1 MSAPDILIATHTLVE
16 ALEELGIGYFIGGSV
31 ASSIHG
37 LPRSTLDVDLVADL
51 HAEHIQPLVQQLQGS
66 FYIDA
71 DMVREAV
78 EHQSSFNVIHLDTM
92 IKLDVFMLK
101 STPYDQGAFARAQ
114 EKALGLEQGERAFRF
129 ASAEDIILHK
139 LFWYQLGGQVSER
152 QWNDVL
158 GVLRIQA
165 TALNQEYLTQWASTL
180 QLSSL
185 LQRALEDAG
194 LSPGLPNEQSDQE
207 YGGETV

>member
-1 MSAPDILIATHTLVE
+1 MNAPDILVATHALVE
-16 ALEELGIGYFIGGSV
+16 ALKGLGIGYFIGGSV

-51 HAEHIQPLVQQLQGS
+51 HAEHVQPLVQQLQEA

-71 DMVREAV
+71 DMVRGAV
-78 EHQSSFNVIHLDTM
+78 EHQSSFSVIHLDTM
-92 IKLDVFMLK
+92 IKLDIFMLK

-114 EKALGLEQGERAFRF
+114 EKILDLVQAERAFIF

-139 LFWYQLGGQVSER
+139 LSWYKLGGQVSER
-152 QWNDVL
+152 QWNDVV
-158 GVLRIQA
+158 GVLRVQA
-165 TALNQEYLTQWASTL
+165 TALDQEYMKQWASAL
-180 QLSSL
+180 QVSSL

-194 LSPGLPNEQSDQE
+194 LSSVAPDEQSEQ
-207 YGGETV
+207 

>member
-51 HAEHIQPLVQQLQGS
+51 HAEHIQPLVQQLQGG

-78 EHQSSFNVIHLDTM
+78 EHQSSFNVIHLGTM

-101 STPYDQGAFARAQ
+101 STAYDQGAFARSQ
-114 EKALGLEQGERAFRF
+114 ERTLGLEHEGRAFRF

-139 LFWYQLGGQVSER
+139 LSWYKLGGEVSER

-158 GVLRIQA
+158 GVLRVQA
-165 TALNQEYLTQWASTL
+165 TALNQEYMRQWASTL

-194 LSPGLPNEQSDQE
+194 LSSEFPK
-207 YGGETV
+207 

>member
-1 MSAPDILIATHTLVE
+1 MA
-16 ALEELGIGYFIGGSV
+16 
-31 ASSIHG
+31 
-37 LPRSTLDVDLVADL
+37 RK
-51 HAEHIQPLVQQLQGS
+51 
-66 FYIDA
+66 
-71 DMVREAV
+71 AV

-114 EKALGLEQGERAFRF
+114 EKTLGLEQEERAFRF

-139 LFWYQLGGQVSER
+139 LFWYKLGEQVSER

-158 GVLRIQA
+158 GVLKVQA
-165 TALNQEYLTQWASTL
+165 TALNQEYMKQWASTL

-185 LQRALEDAG
+185 LQSALEDAG
-194 LSPGLPNEQSDQE
+194 LSSGLPNEQSDQE
-207 YGGETV
+207 YGAESV